1 MNLSAEIWCENLQSR
16 RYLRLELLLSFAN
29 STNLS
34 HVTSVHFSNLFPFY
48 FQWRREDQNWRFQV
62 HFAAQPAWRPR
73 CILPEVLP
81 NTDPPGHK
89 APSLWGADRP
99 GSNPGLRLDLCKMM
113 QISGYSIY
121 VCQCSPIFPKYIK
134 IWDVPKYGS
143 TLSCGWETWFAAP
156 TGPHAKQRTLGYNHC
171 SKPLLSTESLNWDDV
186 PWRGDAE
193 PPFWLKCSPWHPQVI
208 EIGSFIP

>member
-1 MNLSAEIWCENLQSR
+1 MAI
-16 RYLRLELLLSFAN
+16 FN
-29 STNLS
+29 SYVKL
-34 HVTSVHFSNLFPFY
+34 P
-48 FQWRREDQNWRFQV
+48 EGKNWRFQV
-62 HFAAQPAWRPR
+62 HFPAAQPAWRPR
-73 CILPEVLP
+73 CILPEALP

-99 GSNPGLRLDLCKMM
+99 GSTRVAIGFENYANLYG
-113 QISGYSIY
+113 SYSIY

-134 IWDVPKYGS
+134 IWDFLKYGS

-193 PPFWLKCSPWHPQVI
+193 PPFWLKCSLWHPLLPRL
-208 EIGSFIP
+208 GTP